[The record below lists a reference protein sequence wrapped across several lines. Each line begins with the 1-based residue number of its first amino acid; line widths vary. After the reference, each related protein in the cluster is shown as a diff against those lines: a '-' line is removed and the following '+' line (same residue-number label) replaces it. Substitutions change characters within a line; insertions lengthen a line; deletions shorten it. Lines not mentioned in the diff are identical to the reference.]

1 MLVWND
7 ILASLAK
14 DKKNSSD
21 SFYFPLTLTP
31 LTINLSSFI
40 ASENMLKVIS
50 KVSIFADWSFLV
62 IPFLF
67 LKKNIKY

>member
-14 DKKNSSD
+14 DKKNSSN

-40 ASENMLKVIS
+40 ASENILKVIS
-50 KVSIFADWSFLV
+50 KFSIFAD
-62 IPFLF
+62 
-67 LKKNIKY
+67 